1 MVRHNNVLPNS
12 HFHKDWQIRVKT
24 WFNQPARKERRR
36 RSRVEKAKKN
46 FPRPVEGLLRPV
58 VRGQTLKYNRK
69 TKYGRGFTLAELKE
83 AKINK
88 REALSIGIS
97 VDYRRKNRSERSLK
111 ENVQRLKNYKSR
123 LVVFPRRSRKATK
136 KGGDKAKTAP
146 AVAAEVSKATQLT
159 GEILP
164 ITKPTRKVVR
174 ANVAEILGKS
184 KQTVYQQLRHARA
197 DARLIGIRKKR
208 TEEKAAKAE
217 AAKK

>member
-12 HFHKDWQIRVKT
+12 HFHKNWQIRVKT
-24 WFNQPARKERRR
+24 WFNQPARKLRRR
-36 RSRVEKAKKN
+36 TNRVKKAQAV
-46 FPRPVEGLLRPV
+46 FPRPVEGHLRPV

-69 TKYGRGFTLAELKE
+69 VKYGRGFTLAELKE

-88 REALSIGIS
+88 HEALKVGIS

-123 LVVFPRRSRKATK
+123 LVVFPRKSRKSTK
-136 KGGDKAKTAP
+136 KGEKKAAP
-146 AVAAEVSKATQLT
+146 AVDVSQATQLK

-164 ITKPTRKVVR
+164 LNKPSPKVVR
-174 ANVAEILGKS
+174 ANVSEILGKS

-197 DARLIGIRKKR
+197 DARLIGVRKKR